1 VALIDAPSTST
12 VDRDVV
18 LGVSNLEVVYND
30 VILALRGVSIEVER
44 GSIVAVLGS
53 NGAGKT
59 TLLRAIT
66 GLLGHHGAKAV
77 KGWVELEGRRIDRLE
92 APDIVRAGVSQVMEG
107 RRIFAS
113 LSVDENLRAGAYTRR
128 SRSDV
133 RESYERVMS
142 LFPALAPLRSS
153 TAGYLSGG
161 EQQMLAMGR
170 GLMADPAV
178 LLLDEPSLGL
188 APMVVNQIADIIT
201 EVNQLGTSVVL
212 VEQNATMALR
222 LASRGYVLENGRVVK
237 QGRSEHLLADADI
250 REFYLGVGEEG
261 RRSLRDVKT
270 YRRRKRWSA

>member
-1 VALIDAPSTST
+1 MALIDAPSSST

-77 KGWVELEGRRIDRLE
+77 KGRVELEGRRIDRLE

-113 LSVDENLRAGAYTRR
+113 LTVDENLRAGAYTRR

-133 RESYERVMS
+133 KESYERVMG

-170 GLMADPAV
+170 GLMASPAV

-201 EVNQLGTSVVL
+201 EVNELGTSVVL

-237 QGRSEHLLADADI
+237 QGQSEHLLADADI